1 MSYMS
6 FLYVCACVSTIE
18 VNLGC
23 PSSEVVHPGFVT
35 VVSKACL
42 IGRLAIEPQRSSYR
56 CLLTAETVSTHYCA
70 RLSLVYV
77 GSGDQNLAY
86 GLSSLLSSTVF
97 SWSSKCLQIFEQ

>member
-1 MSYMS
+1 MS
-6 FLYVCACVSTIE
+6 FLYVCAHVGTTE

-23 PSSEVVHPGFVT
+23 PSSGAVHLGFDT

-42 IGRLAIEPQRSSYR
+42 IGWVATEPQRSSYH
-56 CLLTAETVSTHYCA
+56 CLLTAETVSTHYCTQ
-70 RLSLVYV
+70 LSLAYM

-97 SWSSKCLQIFEQ
+97 SWSSKSLQIFEQ